1 MLPPQHHL
9 VTGPHFA
16 PSFPAVATHCGGSGG
31 NPNSTSLP
39 KVMGDC
45 FQLYCQTVLYLI
57 LPSARMNSFSDF
69 CVNINLL
76 FRSFYLHFM
85 DPSRGPRCQSRN
97 HLKLCANYFHVYVH
111 FYGKKFLELF
121 HHILK
126 ELYDLQHMQENTR
139 LFLLIHKA
147 PFSISSTHKNLK
159 SKQDRLHFSKVSP
172 FSQFVSSL

>member
-1 MLPPQHHL
+1 MLPPQRHL

-31 NPNSTSLP
+31 NLNSTSLP

-57 LPSARMNSFSDF
+57 LPSARMNSFNDF

-76 FRSFYLHFM
+76 FRSFTCISWIPLG
-85 DPSRGPRCQSRN
+85 DPDVGYRQSRN
-97 HLKLCANYFHVYVH
+97 HLKLCA
-111 FYGKKFLELF
+111 FLWEKVLKELF

-126 ELYDLQHMQENTR
+126 ELYDLQHMQENAR

-159 SKQDRLHFSKVSP
+159 SKQDTLHFSKVSP
-172 FSQFVSSL
+172 FSQFVLSL